1 MEPNNSKNNYQ
12 VKEKK
17 LNKINQSLLNTE
29 TTQELLKIKEILSTS
44 INDKTELSSLSDI
57 YKNIFHSL
65 YENYSYKY
73 NYEII
78 TEIIN
83 LFKNYISLDINSK
96 TEPLIFMEKLLM
108 LFLFHFDQRS
118 NQIGFELLKY
128 LIDNIEMSFSNSLLS
143 YFCQLLKILNIKK
156 NILTKHSPSSIVLS
170 IVLYNISVS
179 IYIILSDNQIFK
191 ENKTNFISFI
201 KKNIKDIGS
210 IYVLFIPYDNNFYLN
225 QKIFEENDIK
235 YIYENLG
242 ENLNKTLS
250 ELSNEINLKNKN
262 KNPDSLILS
271 EKINIIGSIC
281 KILNSITDEGSRTYS
296 MDKVIKNLIITLQK
310 ILTIINSIKELNIQ
324 GLLFEVENIENIFE
338 YCIKLKIINYDNILK
353 LFTFVNKMYNNYPC
367 EYLIIM
373 SNLVKELNKII
384 LAENENSKLKVL
396 LQIVLQILETIFKK
410 NKSNNQI
417 NLQIYELIKIN
428 QIYYYIIN
436 YKNEIEV
443 YKEKFPNVFNYF
455 NGEIDKGN
463 DILKGFLEKN
473 DNYLSQ
479 IYLDCIAE
487 GNKINNIKK
496 NKSIDKN
503 LFINCLEKFEQFKN
517 CIKETLDLKGI
528 SNIEKN
534 IEEEKKQISKSDNL
548 TFEDF
553 QDFFLNNSME
563 MLQELFK

>member
-96 TEPLIFMEKLLM
+96 TEPLIFMEKLLI

-191 ENKTNFISFI
+191 ENKTNFI
-201 KKNIKDIGS
+201 
-210 IYVLFIPYDNNFYLN
+210 
-225 QKIFEENDIK
+225 
-235 YIYENLG
+235 
-242 ENLNKTLS
+242 
-250 ELSNEINLKNKN
+250 
-262 KNPDSLILS
+262 
-271 EKINIIGSIC
+271 
-281 KILNSITDEGSRTYS
+281 
-296 MDKVIKNLIITLQK
+296 
-310 ILTIINSIKELNIQ
+310 
-324 GLLFEVENIENIFE
+324 
-338 YCIKLKIINYDNILK
+338 
-353 LFTFVNKMYNNYPC
+353 
-367 EYLIIM
+367 
-373 SNLVKELNKII
+373 
-384 LAENENSKLKVL
+384 
-396 LQIVLQILETIFKK
+396 
-410 NKSNNQI
+410 
-417 NLQIYELIKIN
+417 
-428 QIYYYIIN
+428 
-436 YKNEIEV
+436 
-443 YKEKFPNVFNYF
+443 
-455 NGEIDKGN
+455 
-463 DILKGFLEKN
+463 
-473 DNYLSQ
+473 
-479 IYLDCIAE
+479 
-487 GNKINNIKK
+487 
-496 NKSIDKN
+496 
-503 LFINCLEKFEQFKN
+503 
-517 CIKETLDLKGI
+517 
-528 SNIEKN
+528 
-534 IEEEKKQISKSDNL
+534 
-548 TFEDF
+548 
-553 QDFFLNNSME
+553 
-563 MLQELFK
+563 

>member
-428 QIYYYIIN
+428 QIYSYIIN

>member
-83 LFKNYISLDINSK
+83 LFKSYISLDMNIK

-396 LQIVLQILETIFKK
+396 LQIVLQILETILKK

-428 QIYYYIIN
+428 QIYSYIIN

>member
-324 GLLFEVENIENIFE
+324 GLLFEAENIENIFE

-428 QIYYYIIN
+428 QIYSYIIN